1 MRLID
6 ADKLEKLYK
15 GWLPQLILPEDEKDK
30 QAIETCIAVLE
41 DAPTIDP
48 ESLRPQGEWIDLY
61 GNKYA
66 NHRYACSR
74 CGVDALYKFEV
85 NSLGQE
91 KAVQAL
97 SDSCP
102 NCGAKMKGADGK

>member
-48 ESLRPQGEWIDLY
+48 ESLRPTAEWKDLY
-61 GNKYA
+61 GGKFDNP
-66 NHRYACSR
+66 RYACSN
-74 CGVDALYKFEV
+74 CEGKALYTMV
-85 NSLGQE
+85 YDLLGNS
-91 KAVQAL
+91 KAVQVL

-102 NCGAKMKGADGK
+102 HCGAKMKGGAE